1 MPADPVAGTLL
12 AAGTAAWLGLLT
24 AVSPCPLATNIAAV
38 AFVGR
43 QGGSPRRALA
53 SGLLYA
59 LGRTAAYVA
68 LAAVAVF
75 AVGRLLSVST
85 FLQGTFHKLL
95 GPVLVVAGMVLTGL
109 VDLKLGRGVSVS
121 EEKARRGGAWAALLL
136 GALFALSFCPVSAAI
151 FFGMLVPLAAENRSV
166 LALPGVYGIATGL
179 PVAILA
185 AVIAL
190 GAGRVAAA
198 YRAAAVFER
207 WARPATGVVFIGVGV
222 YETLRSVFHVL

>member
-1 MPADPVAGTLL
+1 MLL
-12 AAGTAAWLGLLT
+12 AIGIAAWLGLLT

-59 LGRTAAYVA
+59 FGRSAAYVA

-75 AVGRLLSVST
+75 AVNRILGISA
-85 FLQGTFHKLL
+85 FLQGTFFKLL
-95 GPVLVVAGMVLTGL
+95 GPLLIVVGMVLVGL
-109 VDLKLGRGVSVS
+109 IDLKIPGRGATAS
-121 EEKARRGGAWAALLL
+121 EERVKRGGAFGALLL

-151 FFGMLVPLAAENRSV
+151 FFGMLVPLAAKHRSV

-179 PVAILA
+179 PVALLA
-185 AVIAL
+185 VVIAF
-190 GAGRVAAA
+190 GAARVGDAF
-198 YRAAAVFER
+198 RAAARFER
-207 WARPATGVVFIGVGV
+207 WARPTTGVVFIAVGI
-222 YETLRSVFHVL
+222 YETLRGVLGLL